1 MTTSHSL
8 HDATCRV
15 AVAAY
20 LHDLGKFA
28 ERAGVFDA
36 DPRLQAHL
44 TLYCPFRQQGGY
56 HTHRH
61 AAHTA
66 LGFDVLEPYMPGLAA
81 GDIAPF
87 TGLGRRDDG
96 SAKTPSQETDSL
108 INASAAHHKPDSFLQ
123 WVVATADRIASGFE
137 REEFERYNES
147 KDETRLGLDHYTAR
161 QLTLFEQIR
170 LDGPE
175 LEEKGLQWR
184 YPLRPLSP
192 ASIFPQPANKCEGR
206 DRDAARTEYAR
217 LWQWFLDGLKAIPAS
232 HRSQWPLWLDH
243 FDSLWMSA
251 THAIPSATAFGVKPD
266 VSLFDHS
273 RTTAA
278 LAAAL
283 WRWHHE
289 TGLEGTAAAAA
300 MRDRTDFDKPK
311 FVLVQGDFFGIQ
323 DFIFADGGQTR
334 RGAVRLLRGRSFQV
348 SLFTELAALRIL
360 DALGLPSTSQV
371 INAAGKFLIVAPNT
385 PATLDALEA
394 VRGELDAWFLEH
406 TFGQAGI
413 GLAWE
418 EACCQD
424 FISGVSRQGA
434 SRFAQLRERLV
445 ISLDRIKHRRFDL
458 CARGAY
464 AFTQVRFPHGA
475 CAYNGRLPADEP
487 ARREQPASCAL
498 SRDQLAIGRSI
509 VQRFERL
516 LILRP
521 DDAVD
526 LRESASMQPLEQS
539 ILGYRVAF
547 TVAEEASG
555 RFGGWAASGA
565 MRRCLDFSAP
575 RGSDRDGSQ
584 ALWSGYARRFI
595 SGHVPRAS
603 GQERQQADR
612 YVGVPDDEYPRA
624 GDLVSFDLLASGDRE
639 PAADGEG
646 YRGVAALG
654 VLKGDIDNLGELFRA
669 GLQRPSFAKHAALS
683 RQVNAFFAIYA
694 PWLLER
700 EYPSVYTVFAGGD
713 DFFLIGPWRT
723 VQRAA
728 RRLREEFGRYVAGN
742 PTLHFSAGIATVKS
756 GAPIQT
762 LARLAEDALSA
773 SKAWHTPAQAGKPPS
788 SKNAVTCCGQTVPWD
803 RWPELESAASRLEQL
818 HTEVALST
826 AYVYGLLQFIQMRE
840 REQAG
845 DVTASIWRSRF
856 GYRTRRF
863 VVDRLRGLDE
873 AGRKRRYTELAD
885 DIGQRGI
892 RQLGPAYRV
901 AIFNHLYRFRDR

>member
-1 MTTSHSL
+1 
-8 HDATCRV
+8 
-15 AVAAY
+15 
-20 LHDLGKFA
+20 
-28 ERAGVFDA
+28 
-36 DPRLQAHL
+36 
-44 TLYCPFRQQGGY
+44 
-56 HTHRH
+56 
-61 AAHTA
+61 
-66 LGFDVLEPYMPGLAA
+66 
-81 GDIAPF
+81 
-87 TGLGRRDDG
+87 
-96 SAKTPSQETDSL
+96 
-108 INASAAHHKPDSFLQ
+108 
-123 WVVATADRIASGFE
+123 
-137 REEFERYNES
+137 
-147 KDETRLGLDHYTAR
+147 
-161 QLTLFEQIR
+161 
-170 LDGPE
+170 
-175 LEEKGLQWR
+175 
-184 YPLRPLSP
+184 
-192 ASIFPQPANKCEGR
+192 
-206 DRDAARTEYAR
+206 
-217 LWQWFLDGLKAIPAS
+217 
-232 HRSQWPLWLDH
+232 
-243 FDSLWMSA
+243 
-251 THAIPSATAFGVKPD
+251 
-266 VSLFDHS
+266 
-273 RTTAA
+273 
-278 LAAAL
+278 
-283 WRWHHE
+283 
-289 TGLEGTAAAAA
+289 
-300 MRDRTDFDKPK
+300 
-311 FVLVQGDFFGIQ
+311 
-323 DFIFADGGQTR
+323 
-334 RGAVRLLRGRSFQV
+334 
-348 SLFTELAALRIL
+348 LRIL

-445 ISLDRIKHRRFDL
+445 ISLDRVKHRRFDL
-458 CARGAY
+458 CTRGAY

-475 CAYNGRLPADEP
+475 CAYNGRLPADQAEH
-487 ARREQPASCAL
+487 REQPASCAL

-509 VQRFERL
+509 VQGFERL

-603 GQERQQADR
+603 GQERQQAGR

-624 GDLVSFDLLASGDRE
+624 GELVSFDLLASGDRE

-654 VLKGDIDNLGELFRA
+654 VLKGDIDNLGDLFRA

-728 RRLREEFGRYVAGN
+728 RRLREEFGEDNARRV
-742 PTLHFSAGIATVKS
+742 
-756 GAPIQT
+756 
-762 LARLAEDALSA
+762 RLAELQRAYLAGAARARAAGIENAATVMRVTSVSDLWRHEAGADLDAGVEAAGDATADSRGA
-773 SKAWHTPAQAGKPPS
+773 AAPDQPAA
-788 SKNAVTCCGQTVPWD
+788 TT
-803 RWPELESAASRLEQL
+803 AAAAAEDQL
-818 HTEVALST
+818 FAT
-826 AYVYGLLQFIQMRE
+826 GLL
-840 REQAG
+840 A
-845 DVTASIWRSRF
+845 AC
-856 GYRTRRF
+856 
-863 VVDRLRGLDE
+863 LALE
-873 AGRKRRYTELAD
+873 AGGRNFAEFAEAMTLDLGDTVKPYLRVFYEAIRHFPGIDMSALKPAAPAD
-885 DIGQRGI
+885 GF
-892 RQLGPAYRV
+892 AF
-901 AIFNHLYRFRDR
+901 AM